1 MDALTKK
8 YRYNTRLFY
17 YGKGTCS
24 TALTFL
30 NLKLAKE
37 KKVSLDFF
45 CVTHAAD
52 KDPVCQAAAIIH
64 AHPVSSI
71 WPTCRHVFGDFSQD
85 RFEEQALLN
94 SMVPDKGAPYEQR
107 WAAYR
112 DQARLMHSDPD
123 RFLPDNATAWC
134 FRHVKECP
142 VIDTIGSENDTGHM
156 YSSSLWQKRLE
167 KAIATP
173 VRNISTNKQAWA
185 SSASAAAAAVP
196 TQSVPLADQFMAL
209 LERLFRE
216 KAADWQDIEIN
227 ASQIPVLMTDIV
239 DRIEKQGL
247 DMDEAANF
255 MRSQR
260 FREHFRLE
268 EESLYQKPSPASR
281 SSSSAEEPLP
291 ADPLSLKELYFVLG
305 GTTCVDMVGY
315 GHGDGEAG
323 SSMQAWNSFVT
334 DIIKVQPVS
343 ICCEISGLDDLTYFR
358 KKLGHLFALIGL
370 QECPTG
376 LGNGARRLK
385 LYVWGT
391 HKF

>member
-1 MDALTKK
+1 
-8 YRYNTRLFY
+8 
-17 YGKGTCS
+17 
-24 TALTFL
+24 
-30 NLKLAKE
+30 
-37 KKVSLDFF
+37 
-45 CVTHAAD
+45 
-52 KDPVCQAAAIIH
+52 
-64 AHPVSSI
+64 
-71 WPTCRHVFGDFSQD
+71 
-85 RFEEQALLN
+85 
-94 SMVPDKGAPYEQR
+94 MVPDKGAPYEQR

-123 RFLPDNATAWC
+123 RFLPDNAAAWC

-142 VIDTIGSENDTGHM
+142 VIDTIRSENDTGHM

-173 VRNISTNKQAWA
+173 VRNVSTNKRAWA

-216 KAADWQDIEIN
+216 KAADRQDIEIN

-291 ADPLSLKELYFVLG
+291 ADPLSLKELYFALG

-376 LGNGARRLK
+376 FGNGARRLK